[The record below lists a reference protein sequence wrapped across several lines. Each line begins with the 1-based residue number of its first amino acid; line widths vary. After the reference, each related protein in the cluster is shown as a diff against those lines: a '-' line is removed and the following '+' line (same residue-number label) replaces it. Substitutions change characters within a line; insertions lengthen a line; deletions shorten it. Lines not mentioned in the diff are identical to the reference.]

1 MCGIAG
7 YFGSREIEKSKII
20 KTLDLM
26 KFRGPDNR
34 EIKKIQISQKTLY
47 FLHSRLSIIDLEKRS
62 NQPFET
68 DDLILIFNGEIYNY
82 LEIRKD
88 LIKKG
93 EKFRTNSDTEVLIKA
108 YKIYG
113 SKCVNHFE
121 GMWSFAIYD
130 KKKKIL
136 TLSRDR
142 FGEKP
147 LFYLKKSSNLYFG
160 SEISF
165 IKSLYQNNLKI
176 NYDKIRDFLN
186 YGYKSLKKDK
196 NVFFKEIKE
205 VEPGNNLIVNFDG
218 SIKKF
223 KYWNP
228 NLKSIKKLNEKDI
241 INSSKNILIDSI
253 KKTARSD
260 VPVAFTLSGGIDSAS
275 LVSLA
280 AKKLNLKF
288 STYSVIDDD
297 ERYNEANNINAIVK
311 DIKCENRQIKIT
323 SKNTLE
329 NLFEIIEYHQ
339 KPLASIAQLNHYN
352 LMKEIK
358 KDNIKVCINGTMADE
373 LYAGYLDHHLQ
384 YFSSFKDQKYK
395 EKEIKFWEENVLP
408 TIRNPYFRKYDLYIK
423 NPKARHHIYDNHDFL
438 NIFMKKKKKFKFLEK
453 NLSDNLLKNRMLNEI
468 FYENTPQVLHDEDL
482 NSMRC
487 SIENRSPFINKRLFE
502 FLFTINPKF
511 YIQNGYKKY
520 ILRKSMEGIVHNKI
534 LWEHKKWGFNSSV
547 ESLLNFQDKKIKEYL
562 FDKKSDI
569 YDFIDYKKFQKLF
582 SNKIFP
588 NHLSKFIFNVLGCK
602 IFMEKVNK

>member
-34 EIKKIQISQKTLY
+34 EVKKIKISQKILY
-47 FLHSRLSIIDLEKRS
+47 FLHSRLSIIDLEARS

-68 DDLILIFNGEIYNY
+68 DDLIIIFNGEIYNY

-113 SKCVNHFE
+113 SKCINHFE

-136 TLSRDR
+136 ILSRDR

-147 LFYLKKSSNLYFG
+147 LFYLKKNSNLYFG

-196 NVFFKEIKE
+196 NFFFKDIKE

-223 KYWNP
+223 KYWKP

-260 VPVAFTLSGGIDSAS
+260 VPIAFTLSGGIDSAS
-275 LVSLA
+275 LVSIA

-288 STYSVIDDD
+288 NTYSVIDDD
-297 ERYNEANNINAIVK
+297 ERYNEANNINSIVK

-384 YFSSFKDQKYK
+384 YFSSLKDQKYK
-395 EKEIKFWEENVLP
+395 EKEIKFWKENVLP

-438 NIFMKKKKKFKFLEK
+438 NIFMKRKKKFKFLEK

-468 FYENTPQVLHDEDL
+468 FYENTPQILHDEDL

-487 SIENRSPFINKRLFE
+487 SIENRSPYINKKLFE
-502 FLFTINPKF
+502 LLFTINPKF
-511 YIQNGYKKY
+511 YIKNGYKKN
-520 ILRKSMEGIVHNKI
+520 ILRKSMAGIVHKKI
-534 LWEHKKWGFNSSV
+534 LWTHKKWGFNSSI
-547 ESLLNFQDKKIKEYL
+547 ENLLNFQDKKIKDYL

-569 YDFIDYKKFQKLF
+569 YEFIDYKKFQKLF
-582 SNKIFP
+582 LNKKFP

>member
-196 NVFFKEIKE
+196 NVFFKDIKE
-205 VEPGNNLIVNFDG
+205 VEPGNNLVVNFDG

-358 KDNIKVCINGTMADE
+358 KDSFKVCINGTMADE

-438 NIFMKKKKKFKFLEK
+438 NIFMKKKKK
-453 NLSDNLLKNRMLNEI
+453 N
-468 FYENTPQVLHDEDL
+468 L
-482 NSMRC
+482 NSW
-487 SIENRSPFINKRLFE
+487 KKTYQ
-502 FLFTINPKF
+502 TIF
-511 YIQNGYKKY
+511 
-520 ILRKSMEGIVHNKI
+520 
-534 LWEHKKWGFNSSV
+534 
-547 ESLLNFQDKKIKEYL
+547 
-562 FDKKSDI
+562 
-569 YDFIDYKKFQKLF
+569 
-582 SNKIFP
+582 
-588 NHLSKFIFNVLGCK
+588 
-602 IFMEKVNK
+602 